1 MVCANCG
8 LNNID
13 GSNFCIGCGHALKAA
28 ASDSYVVLVND
39 LPDSCRARLLEA
51 VKNPPPETFV
61 ISESKSGWAMATL
74 IGSVFGIFIVVAQAN
89 AYKWQQEEVLI
100 YLAVTVGC
108 FVAGLSALRYLL
120 RFFGA
125 DFRAHALINPLY
137 FLRIRF
143 GRDRCREPA
152 ESRRLARKPQERLA
166 GQLRR
171 LDFLVSGCRRP
182 AQTEGRGYASRES
195 TGVGPEQ
202 VSKFH
207 CRTVRTRGLRQVAG
221 ARSSGSN
228 GGNGRNRFREL
239 LLA

>member
-28 ASDSYVVLVND
+28 ASDSYVVLVSD

-143 GRDRCREPA
+143 GRIDVVSLLSPDAWRVSHKKDLQGNYGGSI
-152 ESRRLARKPQERLA
+152 SR
-166 GQLRR
+166 
-171 LDFLVSGCRRP
+171 F
-182 AQTEGRGYASRES
+182 
-195 TGVGPEQ
+195 GVP
-202 VSKFH
+202 K
-207 CRTVRTRGLRQVAG
+207 
-221 ARSSGSN
+221 ARSN
-228 GGNGRNRFREL
+228 
-239 LLA
+239 